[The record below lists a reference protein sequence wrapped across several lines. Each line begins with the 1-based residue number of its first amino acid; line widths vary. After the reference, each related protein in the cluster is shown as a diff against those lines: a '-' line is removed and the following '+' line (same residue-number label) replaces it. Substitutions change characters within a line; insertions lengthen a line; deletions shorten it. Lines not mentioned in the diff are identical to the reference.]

1 MSVSL
6 PFCTPSPQ
14 LGRAQVPSV
23 PLSAPV
29 QILFAQSGPVLHFW
43 PSAHLVLQEP
53 PQSVSLS
60 SASWVPSV
68 QCAGVQLPL
77 PSQTSPVPPSGTVQA
92 VPLVVSVWLQVWFD
106 VSQVKVL
113 HVVSVP
119 QSEFWLHSTQVPLPL
134 QTAPPLSLQEA
145 PAVAFPTSQQ
155 PEVLQ
160 EATTHLVVTPV
171 VHSVLDVHVV
181 PASPHIVVI
190 EVDVDDV
197 LVLLVLLLVLL
208 LEVVMPP
215 VPPSAPPALIRLRS
229 TEATSSQ
236 PLTAAEATARAQR
249 KKPVR
254 MVVVLFIARTSQK
267 ESTPTAPPP
276 FGPA

>member
-1 MSVSL
+1 
-6 PFCTPSPQ
+6 
-14 LGRAQVPSV
+14 
-23 PLSAPV
+23 
-29 QILFAQSGPVLHFW
+29 
-43 PSAHLVLQEP
+43 
-53 PQSVSLS
+53 
-60 SASWVPSV
+60 
-68 QCAGVQLPL
+68 
-77 PSQTSPVPPSGTVQA
+77 
-92 VPLVVSVWLQVWFD
+92 
-106 VSQVKVL
+106 
-113 HVVSVP
+113 
-119 QSEFWLHSTQVPLPL
+119 
-134 QTAPPLSLQEA
+134 
-145 PAVAFPTSQQ
+145 
-155 PEVLQ
+155 
-160 EATTHLVVTPV
+160 
-171 VHSVLDVHVV
+171 VLDVHVV

-236 PLTAAEATARAQR
+236 PLTAADATARALR